1 VSVSARAWLA
11 RAAHR
16 LAATITGADTREP
29 VVALTFDD
37 GPDPRWTP
45 RVLEVLEAHGARATF
60 FMLGTAA
67 GRHPELVARAAA
79 AGHAIANHSWD
90 HAAFSRL
97 HAPARRRQL
106 RACQR
111 AISPYG
117 LRLFRPPYGEQTLA
131 TRLDA
136 LWLRYAVIGWT
147 VDSGDWWDPDPVRIA
162 DTLDRRVAPG
172 DIVLFHDALALPEGL
187 GTADGRRPAAL
198 SRAPHH
204 DRQAMLAALERFL
217 AGAAG
222 RFRFVT
228 VPDLLARGRARRE
241 AWSRRAAA

>member
-1 VSVSARAWLA
+1 MSVPARAWLA
-11 RAAHR
+11 RAGGR
-16 LAATITGADTREP
+16 LAGTITGADTREP
-29 VVALTFDD
+29 LVALTFDD

-45 RVLEVLEAHGARATF
+45 RVLDTLEAHGARATF
-60 FMLGTAA
+60 FMLGVAA
-67 GRHPELVARAAA
+67 ARHPELMARAAA
-79 AGHAIANHSWD
+79 AGHAIGNHSWD

-97 HAPARRRQL
+97 DARARRRQL

-136 LWLRYAVIGWT
+136 LWLRYAVVGWT
-147 VDSGDWWDPDPVRIA
+147 VDSGDWWDPDPGRIA
-162 DTLDRRVAPG
+162 DTLDRRVGPG
-172 DIVLFHDALALPEGL
+172 DIVLLHDALVLHDGL
-187 GTADGRRPAAL
+187 LADGRLPAGL

-217 AGAAG
+217 AGAAP

-228 VPDLLARGRARRE
+228 VPDLLARGRARRQH
-241 AWSRRAAA
+241 WSRRVAA